1 MKKYKTNINAWEPA
15 IWGAIFGS
23 STITTVDTLVNSEL
37 TPDWFKIMIV
47 LITATVAVGSAYKM
61 YQSANKQNEHI
72 QYLKNR
78 QRKR

>member
-1 MKKYKTNINAWEPA
+1 MKKYKEVINAWEPA

-23 STITTVDTLVNSEL
+23 STITTVDILTNSDIA
-37 TPDWFKIMIV
+37 PDWFKTMLT
-47 LITATVAVGSAYKM
+47 LITATVSIGSAYKM
-61 YQSANKQNEHI
+61 YQSATKQNEHI